1 LAKQSSFIPG
11 DPRVEEPYR
20 LTPQAALRVAVLGSI
35 ALLIFGALFLRLWAL
50 EILSGHQYLRV
61 AQDNQLRTV
70 RLAAPRGPIL
80 DRNGR
85 VLVANVAGTAVQ
97 LRPAD
102 LPKTWRARKHELQL
116 LSRIVHTPVSEMLAG
131 IEARKGDPLT
141 PVTVKEGIHRDQYY
155 YLSEHKDQFP
165 GLQLTDSFIRQYP
178 YGATASQLLG
188 YVAEISAQQ
197 LKHAKPGY
205 RAGDKIGQTGI
216 EAAFDGYL
224 RGQSGQSKL
233 RVDSLGN
240 PRGQLT
246 PSNLP
251 RSGSAIRLT
260 IDVRLQRA
268 AQQALE
274 IGMERAKASNCYG
287 CWDAN
292 GGAVVALDPKDGS
305 VLALASAPTFNPSVF
320 SGRVTTKRLAAQG
333 LTQAT
338 ATTANYPSLNRAI
351 DGQYPPG
358 STFKPVTALAAM
370 QEHLIQPWST
380 LPCTGSYV
388 SPNDKSVPKQVFSN
402 WDPGVNTAM
411 DLPTAL
417 AYSCDTYFYQL
428 GDRFFALPP
437 ERSHPL
443 QAWAQRFGFG
453 RTTGLEVG
461 PEASGLLPTPEWRL
475 KKYTRKTDRC
485 CWQVDSLWKPGDSIQ
500 LAIGQKDLLVTPLQM
515 ARFYAMLANGGKLVT
530 PHVLL
535 GIQPQGSG
543 GAAPHP
549 QALAPQPI
557 NVDPSA
563 LEVVREGLLEAT
575 HASFG
580 TSTAVFGNFPVPI
593 AGKTGTAE
601 KSVDPG
607 DGIMR
612 TFNQAWWCG
621 YGPAD
626 NAKIVVC
633 AVIEN
638 GGHGGE
644 AAAPAA
650 LKVFEQFFHK
660 STTLNGAIHSD

>member
-1 LAKQSSFIPG
+1 MAKASSFMPS
-11 DPRVEEPYR
+11 DPRVEEPHR
-20 LTPQAALRVAVLGSI
+20 LTPQSALRVAVLGSL

-50 EILSGHQYLRV
+50 EVLAGHQYLRV

-70 RLAAPRGPIL
+70 RLAAKRGPIL

-85 VLVANVAGTAVQ
+85 VLVANITGTAVQ

-102 LPKTWRARKHELQL
+102 LPKKWPDRRHELRL
-116 LSRIVHTPVSEMLAG
+116 LSRIVHTPVGEMLSG
-131 IEARKGDPLT
+131 IAARKGDPLT
-141 PVTVKEGIHRDQYY
+141 PVTVKEGISKAQYN
-155 YLSEHKDQFP
+155 YLAERRDQFP
-165 GLQLTDSFIRQYP
+165 GVELADSYIRQYP
-178 YGATASQLLG
+178 YGATASQLVG
-188 YVAEISAQQ
+188 YVSEISAQQ

-216 EAAFDGYL
+216 EASFDAYL
-224 RGQSGQSKL
+224 RGQPGQSKL

-246 PSNLP
+246 PTSLP
-251 RSGSAIRLT
+251 RPGSAIRLT
-260 IDVRLQRA
+260 IDVRLQQA
-268 AQQALE
+268 AQDALT
-274 IGMERAKASNCYG
+274 IGMERARASNCYG
-287 CWDAN
+287 CWDSN

-305 VLALASAPTFNPSVF
+305 VLALASAPTFDPSVY

-338 ATTANYPSLNRAI
+338 ATTANFPSLNRAI

-380 LPCTGSYV
+380 LPCTGSYT

-428 GDRFFALPP
+428 GDRFFALPA

-453 RTTGLEVG
+453 RSTGLEVG
-461 PEASGLLPTPEWRL
+461 PEAPGLLPTPEWRQTT
-475 KKYTRKTDRC
+475 YTKSTDKC

-535 GIQPQGSG
+535 GIQQQGAG
-543 GAAPHP
+543 GAAPYP

-557 NVDPSA
+557 SVDPSA
-563 LEVVREGLLEAT
+563 LAVVRQGLLEAT

-580 TSTAVFGNFPVPI
+580 TSTAVFGNFPVAI

-644 AAAPAA
+644 TAAPAA
-650 LKVFEQFFHK
+650 LKVFEEFFHK
-660 STTLNGAIHSD
+660 SGTLRGAIHSD

>member
-1 LAKQSSFIPG
+1 MASSFLPR
-11 DPRVEEPYR
+11 DSRVEEPYR
-20 LTPQAALRVAVLGSI
+20 LTPQAALRIAVLGSI

-50 EILSGHQYLRV
+50 EILSGNQYLRV
-61 AQDNQLRTV
+61 AQNNQVRTV

-85 VLVANVAGTAVQ
+85 VLVDNTAGTAVQ
-97 LRPAD
+97 IWPAD
-102 LPKTWRARKHELQL
+102 LPMTWPARRQELRA
-116 LSRIVHTPVSEMLAG
+116 LSKIVHTPVTEMLAG

-141 PVTVKEGIHRDQYY
+141 PVTVKEGVHRDQIY
-155 YLSEHKDQFP
+155 YLSEHKDRFP
-165 GLQLTDSFIRQYP
+165 GVQLTDSYIRHYP
-178 YGATASQLLG
+178 WGATASQLLG
-188 YVAEISAQQ
+188 YVSEISPQE
-197 LKHAKPGY
+197 LKHAAPGY

-216 EAAFDGYL
+216 ESSFDAYL
-224 RGQSGQSKL
+224 RGQPGQSKL

-240 PRGQLT
+240 PRGNLT
-246 PSNLP
+246 PTNLP
-251 RSGSAIRLT
+251 LAGSAIRLT
-260 IDVRLQRA
+260 IDVRLQQA
-268 AQQALE
+268 AQDALT

-287 CWDAN
+287 CWAAN

-305 VLALASAPTFNPSVF
+305 ILALASAPTFSPGVF
-320 SGRVTTKRLAAQG
+320 SGHVTTKRLAAQG
-333 LTQAT
+333 LTPDT
-338 ATTANYPSLNRAI
+338 AKAANYPSLNRAI

-358 STFKPVTALAAM
+358 STFKPVTAIAAM
-370 QEHLIQPWST
+370 QANLIQPWST
-380 LPCTGSYV
+380 LPCTGSYT
-388 SPNDKSVPKQVFSN
+388 SPNDRSVPKQVFKN

-428 GDRFFALPP
+428 GDRFFALPS
-437 ERSHPL
+437 ERGHLL
-443 QAWAQRFGFG
+443 QGWAGRFGFG
-453 RTTGLEVG
+453 RATGLDVG
-461 PEASGLLPTPEWRL
+461 PEAPGLLPTPEWRQATF
-475 KKYTRKTDRC
+475 TRATDKC
-485 CWQVDSLWKPGDSIQ
+485 CWRVDSLWKPGDSIQ

-515 ARFYAMLANGGKLVT
+515 ARFYALLANGGKLVT

-535 GIQPQGSG
+535 GIQPQGAE

-549 QALAPQPI
+549 AAAAPQPV
-557 NVDPSA
+557 NVDPAA
-563 LEVVREGLLEAT
+563 LDVVRQGLLEAT

-580 TSTAVFGNFPVPI
+580 TSSAVFGNFPIPI

-601 KSVDPG
+601 KAVDPG

-612 TFNQAWWCG
+612 IYNQAWWCG

-644 AAAPAA
+644 TAAPAA

-660 STTLNGAIHSD
+660 SAALRGAIHSD

>member
-1 LAKQSSFIPG
+1 LASAFLPG
-11 DPRVEEPYR
+11 DSRVEEPYR
-20 LTPQAALRVAVLGSI
+20 LTPQAALRVAILGSV
-35 ALLIFGALFLRLWAL
+35 ALLVFGALFLRLWAL
-50 EILSGHQYLRV
+50 EVLSGHQYLRV
-61 AQDNQLRTV
+61 AQNNQLRTV
-70 RLAAPRGPIL
+70 RLPAKRGPIL

-85 VLVANVAGTAVQ
+85 VLVNNVTGTAVQ
-97 LRPAD
+97 IRPAD
-102 LPKTWRARKHELQL
+102 LPKTWPERRRELRL

-131 IEARKGDPLT
+131 IDARQGDPLT
-141 PVTVKEGIHRDQYY
+141 PVTVKEGVHPDQINYIA
-155 YLSEHKDQFP
+155 ERKDQFP
-165 GLQLTDSFIRQYP
+165 GVQLVDSYIRHYP

-188 YVAEISAQQ
+188 YVAEISAPQ
-197 LKHAKPGY
+197 LQHAAPGY

-216 EAAFDGYL
+216 ESSFDSYL
-224 RGQSGQSKL
+224 RGQAGQSKL

-240 PRGQLT
+240 PRGTLT
-246 PSNLP
+246 PTNVP
-251 RSGSAIRLT
+251 QPGSAIRLT
-260 IDVRLQRA
+260 IDVRLQKA
-268 AQQALE
+268 AQDALT
-274 IGMERAKASNCYG
+274 IGMQRAKAANCYG
-287 CWDAN
+287 CWAAN
-292 GGAVVALDPKDGS
+292 GGAIVALDPKDGS
-305 VLALASAPTFNPSVF
+305 VLALASAPTFDPSVF
-320 SGRVTTKRLAAQG
+320 SGRVTTKKLAAEG
-333 LTQAT
+333 LTT
-338 ATTANYPSLNRAI
+338 TTAPTANFPSLNRAI

-370 QEHLIQPWST
+370 QAGLIQPWST
-380 LPCTGSYV
+380 LPCTGSYT

-428 GDRFFALPP
+428 GDRFFALPSG
-437 ERSHPL
+437 RGHLL
-443 QAWAQRFGFG
+443 QAWAGRFGFG
-453 RTTGLEVG
+453 AATGLDVG

-475 KKYTRKTDRC
+475 QTFTKATDKC
-485 CWQVDSLWKPGDSIQ
+485 CWRVDSLWKPGDSIQ

-515 ARFYAMLANGGKLVT
+515 ARFYALIANGGMLVT

-535 GIQPQGSG
+535 SVDQPG

-549 QALAPQPI
+549 APQQPQTTG
-557 NVDPSA
+557 VDPNA
-563 LEVVREGLLEAT
+563 LDVVRRGLLEAT

-580 TSTAVFGNFPVPI
+580 TSAAVFGNFPVAI

-612 TFNQAWWCG
+612 IFNQAWWCG

-644 AAAPAA
+644 TAAPAA
-650 LKVFEQFFHK
+650 LKVFEEFFHK
-660 STTLNGAIHSD
+660 KAPLTGAIHSD